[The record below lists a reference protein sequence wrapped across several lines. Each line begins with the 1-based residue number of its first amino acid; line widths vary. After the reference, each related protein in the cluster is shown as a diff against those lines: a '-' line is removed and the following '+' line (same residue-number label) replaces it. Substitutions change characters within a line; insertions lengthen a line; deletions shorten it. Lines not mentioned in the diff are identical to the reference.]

1 MTACGAIACRL
12 RLSKKINKS
21 TKDTSTQVGA
31 IMTLYLKDATFIHWE
46 SFDISQTNLAVEPG
60 LQGGI
65 RRLEKIP
72 QEDGLTARD
81 RIIDCR
87 GKLVTKSFGCG
98 HHHIYSTLARGMPAP
113 RKIPTGFTEVLQY
126 IWWHIDK
133 RLDLEMIEASALAS
147 ALYCAKNGVTFVIDH
162 HASPF
167 AITDSLPTIANA
179 FDRVGIAHM
188 LCYEISDRDGEG
200 PREEGLAETDSFLA
214 AGHQGHVGLHAS
226 FTVGDELLS
235 KAVELARKHDTGLHV
250 HVAEDRADQEDALA
264 KYGKRVV
271 ERFHDA
277 GALELTKSILGHCIH
292 LSDREKQLLADSGVW
307 VVQNVESNQ
316 NNNVGLAGYA
326 DLGARMMLGTDGMHC
341 DMLRS
346 AKAAFLVGQATEGIG
361 FDGIYGRFRNV
372 HRYIQKF
379 GSQGDGDNNLVVLD
393 YDAPTDLTQENFL
406 GHFIYGID
414 ARHVESVISQGR
426 PIVANRQVLSV
437 DEKEVLAHARAMGRK
452 LWEKM

>member
-1 MTACGAIACRL
+1 
-12 RLSKKINKS
+12 
-21 TKDTSTQVGA
+21 
-31 IMTLYLKDATFIHWE
+31 MTLYLKNATFIDWE
-46 SFDISQTNLAVEPG
+46 TFEVSHTNLAVESGPVG
-60 LQGGI
+60 DVRHLPT
-65 RRLEKIP
+65 IP
-72 QEDGLTARD
+72 DKDALTPED
-81 RIIDCR
+81 RIFDCND
-87 GKLVTKSFGCG
+87 KWVTKSFGCG

-113 RKIPTGFTEVLQY
+113 RKIPTNFMEVLQY

-147 ALYCAKNGVTFVIDH
+147 AIYCAKSGVTFVIDH

-167 AITDSLPTIANA
+167 AIENSLSTIAKA
-179 FDRVGIAHM
+179 FDRVGISHM

-200 PREEGLAETDSFLA
+200 PRDAGLAETDRFLA

-226 FTVGDELLS
+226 FTVGDESLQ
-235 KAVELARKHDTGLHV
+235 KAVDLAHKHDTGLHV
-250 HVAEDRADQEDALA
+250 HVAEDKADQADATA

-271 ERFHDA
+271 ERYQDA
-277 GALELTKSILGHCIH
+277 GALALSKSIFVHCIH
-292 LSDREKQLLADSGVW
+292 LSGHEKKLLGDSGVW
-307 VVQNVESNQ
+307 VAQNVESNQ
-316 NNNVGLAGYA
+316 NNNVGVAGYA
-326 DLGARMMLGTDGMHC
+326 DLTDNMMLGTDGMHG

-361 FDGIYGRFRNV
+361 FDGIYNRFRNV

-379 GSQGDGDNNLVVLD
+379 GVRGDGANNLVILD
-393 YDAPTDLTQENFL
+393 YDTPTELTQDNFL
-406 GHFIYGID
+406 GHFVYGID

-426 PIVANRQVLSV
+426 LLVENRQVVTV